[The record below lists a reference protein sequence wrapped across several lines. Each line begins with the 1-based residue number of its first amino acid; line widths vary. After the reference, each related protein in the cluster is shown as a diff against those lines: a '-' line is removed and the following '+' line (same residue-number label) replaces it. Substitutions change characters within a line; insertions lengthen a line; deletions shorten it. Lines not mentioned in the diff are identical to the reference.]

1 MTDKQW
7 LEIPEFGERSLANI
21 RAAIRTSKEAELWR
35 VINSLGVPDVGIQTS
50 KDLALHFGS
59 LKRLA
64 ASSINDFCVTD
75 SKGERMYVVSNI
87 GFNIANSIVGF
98 FQTPQAH
105 EEVKALIAAGY
116 DAENTN
122 DTDCE
127 SVFVSHLNDTNKA
140 VYIRLKKAQTILDS
154 LKSFGIQ
161 GVDDRLLIKIVS
173 HNKDF
178 GVTLSERTDLLAAAI
193 RAKTN
198 ESEIHLLLEA
208 VRSNIG
214 QSMISRAGAPLYANK
229 EVFEFCQEQTLFR
242 YKKIL
247 RLFDIGY
254 DSTTTPD
261 VAEKMARSFL
271 RGEKW
276 KAMALKLWQESQAD
290 DIYKIPIEAIEP
302 GDAYNFES
310 MAKQRLE
317 EQRVLRET
325 LKGTRIFPKK
335 AERELDTAVKA
346 TLEPGMLSLANRLL
360 KANSVIETVE
370 ALEIP
375 RINSETLLRLLALR
389 DDIFTQPLEGIAQL
403 VESLE
408 LTPKKA
414 ESVNAIFETLN
425 SKAIKELIEVTGA
438 PLTADKTLHDY
449 AVQKTAFYSIK
460 CMILLGAPIEEQLTG
475 HKPLELW
482 QTAKKVDINDAE
494 LDSLT
499 RGDALQF
506 ETEAFNRLPK
516 KANLS
521 DIESLKQ
528 LTSNKAGNII
538 VISGKV
544 DGLNREEAKLRAE
557 ALGYKVVDSVS
568 SAINLLVVGDDP
580 GPAKV
585 KKALALKIPVVSFS
599 ELKPYIS
606 A

>member
-1 MTDKQW
+1 
-7 LEIPEFGERSLANI
+7 
-21 RAAIRTSKEAELWR
+21 
-35 VINSLGVPDVGIQTS
+35 
-50 KDLALHFGS
+50 
-59 LKRLA
+59 
-64 ASSINDFCVTD
+64 
-75 SKGERMYVVSNI
+75 
-87 GFNIANSIVGF
+87 
-98 FQTPQAH
+98 
-105 EEVKALIAAGY
+105 
-116 DAENTN
+116 
-122 DTDCE
+122 
-127 SVFVSHLNDTNKA
+127 
-140 VYIRLKKAQTILDS
+140 
-154 LKSFGIQ
+154 
-161 GVDDRLLIKIVS
+161 
-173 HNKDF
+173 
-178 GVTLSERTDLLAAAI
+178 
-193 RAKTN
+193 
-198 ESEIHLLLEA
+198 
-208 VRSNIG
+208 
-214 QSMISRAGAPLYANK
+214 
-229 EVFEFCQEQTLFR
+229 
-242 YKKIL
+242 L

-310 MAKQRLE
+310 LAKQRLE

-475 HKPLELW
+475 HKPDRALKELIRQKPHFKYALELW

-606 A
+606 V